1 VLAQTFDLLKTP
13 KMVSLTLHQRKWHCD
28 ELELRPTISLYKMRR
43 KQVIN
48 AYSND
53 NNEAPIEEKGLS
65 NSPKHRMGVVN
76 SHALIAAACWLVMV
90 VPVAFLFTN
99 VEPYMDEVGLELLIG
114 F

>member
-1 VLAQTFDLLKTP
+1 
-13 KMVSLTLHQRKWHCD
+13 
-28 ELELRPTISLYKMRR
+28 MRR

-53 NNEAPIEEKGLS
+53 NNEAPSEAKWLS
-65 NSPKHRMGVVN
+65 KSPKHRNGGH
-76 SHALIAAACWLVMV
+76 HALIAAACWLVMV

-99 VEPYMDEVGLELLIG
+99 VEPYMDEVRLELLIG